1 MRFGPGPTFVLLL
14 IGAAATYPA
23 AGWGQ
28 SPHLELDL
36 AASRIEYDTAA
47 ALNAPSVSLLSEW
60 QRPSLFGRVTGSV
73 TGFEGA
79 GWSMQGRAS
88 LAGWLSPRGVRSPL
102 RLELGGTG
110 AASRHSRG
118 FDARSG
124 GLDGRVHLVGRR
136 GGGWVGAS
144 VAAANTSFDSASVG
158 AFAPSV
164 GAWLQNASVRGMF
177 SYLHT
182 VVAGE
187 TYPEAN
193 VSLTVSRGPV
203 DLALY
208 GGVREWPSDVGALDE
223 RWGGATAAFWVTP
236 KAALVVAGGKY
247 SSDIL
252 QGLPGGQFISVGV
265 RLTPRRYRPIPLS
278 AIAPI
283 VYTVDE
289 ARPGSIGFD
298 VSGATRVEIAGDWNG
313 WQRLELSGDGSGRW
327 VLPVGLEPGA
337 YRFNLLVDGE
347 RWMVPEGIP
356 TIDDGFGDVV
366 GLLIVSG
373 AN

>member
-1 MRFGPGPTFVLLL
+1 MRFGPGPTLVLLL
-14 IGAAATYPA
+14 IVAAATHPA
-23 AGWGQ
+23 SASSQ
-28 SPHLELDL
+28 APHVELDIV
-36 AASRIEYDTAA
+36 ASRIEYDTLA
-47 ALNAPSVSLLSEW
+47 ALNAPSLSLLTEW
-60 QRPSLFGRVTGSV
+60 QRPSLFGRVAASA

-118 FDARSG
+118 FDAVSG
-124 GLDGRVHLVGRR
+124 RLDGRVHLVGRR

-144 VAAANTSFDSASVG
+144 LAAANTSFDSASVG
-158 AFAPSV
+158 AFSPSV
-164 GAWLQNASVRGMF
+164 GAWLQNASVRGMI

-182 VVAGE
+182 VVSGE

-193 VSLTVSRGPV
+193 VSLTLSRGPL

-208 GGVREWPSDVGALDE
+208 GGVREWPVDAGVLDE
-223 RWGGATAAFWVTP
+223 RWAGATAAFWVTP
-236 KAALVVAGGKY
+236 KAAFVVSGGKY
-247 SSDIL
+247 SSDIV
-252 QGLPGGQFISVGV
+252 QGLPGGQFVSVGV
-265 RLTPRRYRPIPLS
+265 RLTPRRYRPIPPS
-278 AIAPI
+278 VTAPI
-283 VYTVDE
+283 VYSVDE
-289 ARPGSIGFD
+289 ATPGSIGFEVD
-298 VSGATRVEIAGDWNG
+298 GATRVEIAGDWNG
-313 WQRLELSGDGSGRW
+313 WQRLELSRDGSGRW
-327 VLPVGLEPGA
+327 VLPIGLEPGA

-347 RWMVPEGIP
+347 RWMVPEQVP
-356 TIDDGFGDVV
+356 TIEDGFGDVV